1 MVVMPIVMM
10 TTDPPSGDGADAES
24 REVTGLPFI
33 PTTMIGGGGGGLG
46 HGGGAGGGGGGSGL
60 GGGEGGA
67 QPIGRPSLSAC
78 LIMCSTI
85 RGHSQESSPSCPQYS
100 ATRSGFRCRKHFVSG
115 VSHSMVLPS
124 KRPFCA
130 KCVTRPSQLQEAM
143 SPVGHKLSKSSV

>member
-33 PTTMIGGGGGGLG
+33 PTTMIGGGGGGC
-46 HGGGAGGGGGGSGL
+46 GL

-78 LIMCSTI
+78 LIMCSTT

-100 ATRSGFRCRKHFVSG
+100 ATRSWFRCRKHFVSG

-124 KRPFCA
+124 KRPFWA